1 MVILE
6 SDVARAREYEF
17 DHVMDSTDR
26 SSLHY
31 VGQERCYEM
40 MAGGMVSHSL
50 KGYSTCLFCYGQT
63 GTGKTTTIL
72 GRRRPE
78 SEQGLLLRLVRELFQ
93 EASALSEQ
101 GNQVHCSLQ
110 IVEVYNEKLRDLL
123 SDGHPEVHVHPRL
136 GVYLKH
142 ARDQPVS
149 CAASCLGLIEEA
161 TARQTVACHA
171 MNVRSSRGHTV
182 YKRLDLQDAPNTI
195 RIYVCT

>member
-1 MVILE
+1 MVVLE
-6 SDVARAREYEF
+6 SDAARAREYEF
-17 DHVMDSTDR
+17 DCVMDSTDR
-26 SSLHY
+26 GSEHY

-40 MAGGMVSHSL
+40 MAKGMVSHSL

-72 GRRRPE
+72 GRRRPA
-78 SEQGLLLRLVRELFQ
+78 SEQGLLPRLVGELFQ
-93 EASALSEQ
+93 EAERLLEQ
-101 GNQVHCSLQ
+101 GHQVHCSLQ
-110 IVEVYNEKLRDLL
+110 IVEVYNERVRDLL
-123 SDGHPEVHVHPRL
+123 SESYPEVHVHPKL

-149 CAASCLGLIEEA
+149 CLASSLRLIEEA

-182 YKRLDLQDAPNTI
+182 YKRLGLQ
-195 RIYVCT
+195 